1 MDGGAGGGGEGFAFA
16 ILGGALG
23 GAGAVSYVEKTGDT
37 GDEEPEFAANA
48 SLVGACGGHDE

>member
-1 MDGGAGGGGEGFAFA
+1 MDGGAGGGSEGFDIAVW
-16 ILGGALG
+16 GE
-23 GAGAVSYVEKTGDT
+23 AGAVSYVEKTGDT